1 MPGRDRSNKTLQ
13 VLPGDARV
21 RDHHRPFLSVVA
33 DLSGRLARW
42 VFKLQAFKFSISH
55 RKGKDHVVPDALS
68 RISSAE
74 ISGIEL
80 SEPEID
86 LDSESFEDFDYLEL
100 KSKIVGNESKYPDVK
115 ILGKYVYIRTE
126 HYTGEE
132 QQEQQAWKLWI
143 SKRLRRSV

>member
-1 MPGRDRSNKTLQ
+1 M
-13 VLPGDARV
+13 
-21 RDHHRPFLSVVA
+21 
-33 DLSGRLARW
+33 
-42 VFKLQAFKFSISH
+42 FKLQAFKFSISH